1 MVPTK
6 ESGGRSGS
14 RGLGTAATFGTAAGA
29 TAGAGGRR
37 DDEKIGRSRV
47 PDNAVSG
54 MAHNGLALSA
64 RSGTGAGAVGAGTT
78 WAAAGAAGGSQMP
91 DAVGDPPC
99 TS

>member
-29 TAGAGGRR
+29 TAGGIGRR

-47 PDNAVSG
+47 PDNALRG
-54 MAHNGLALSA
+54 IAHNGLSLSG
-64 RSGTGAGAVGAGTT
+64 RSGAG
-78 WAAAGAAGGSQMP
+78 AGAAGAVTTCTCSGAAEFAQM
-91 DAVGDPPC
+91 AGAAEDPA
-99 TS
+99 

>member
-14 RGLGTAATFGTAAGA
+14 RGLGAAATFGTTAGA

-64 RSGTGAGAVGAGTT
+64 RSGTGAAGAVTTCTCSGA
-78 WAAAGAAGGSQMP
+78 AEFAQMAGAAG
-91 DAVGDPPC
+91 DAARA
-99 TS
+99 S

>member
-47 PDNAVSG
+47 SDNAASG
-54 MAHNGLALSA
+54 MAHNGLLALGA
-64 RSGTGAGAVGAGTT
+64 RPCIGASGAP
-78 WAAAGAAGGSQMP
+78 AACAGAAGFSEIA
-91 DAVGDPPC
+91 DAAGDP
-99 TS
+99 TGRAS